1 MNKLYLYGTVLLA
14 SAIPQ
19 LASADF
25 DGKSKFI
32 CAAVDVMEC
41 LPGAGC
47 QRVSAV
53 DVDIPRFFK
62 VDVKNKSITTRSAN
76 DKRKTKI
83 ERMEDVD
90 GKLMLQG
97 AEDGREGGERD
108 GVGWTMAV
116 TKDRGD
122 MVLTAS
128 GEGVAF
134 VVFGACTSM

>member
-25 DGKSKFI
+25 DGKSKFL

-41 LPGAGC
+41 LPVAGC
-47 QRVSAV
+47 QQVNSD

-62 VDVKNKSITTRSAN
+62 VDVKNKSITTSSAN
-76 DKRKTKI
+76 DKRKTRI
-83 ERMEDVD
+83 ERVENID
-90 GKLMLQG
+90 GKLILQG
-97 AEDGREGGERD
+97 AEDGRDGGEPD
-108 GVGWTMAV
+108 GVGWTMTV
-116 TKDRGD
+116 TKERGD
-122 MVLTAS
+122 MILTAS
-128 GEGVAF
+128 GDGVAF